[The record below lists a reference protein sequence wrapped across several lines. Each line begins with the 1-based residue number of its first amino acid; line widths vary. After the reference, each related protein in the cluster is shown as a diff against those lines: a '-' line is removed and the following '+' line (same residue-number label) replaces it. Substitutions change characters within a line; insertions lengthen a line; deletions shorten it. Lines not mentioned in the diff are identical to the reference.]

1 MDRLMELLQQFFKQ
15 QIVFIILVILL
26 VVSIIVLLRKNK
38 RVKKLEKDLET
49 LEVDFNTIKSMPLTF
64 KLNKAK
70 SLAKVND
77 FIEHDIQEYIDS
89 YDTTQ
94 KAIDRMSS
102 LFASA
107 QDNISMDNTSEA
119 RHDIEEIEGLAT
131 ITLKSVLT
139 LNDKLD
145 DILQQE
151 LQLRSNVTDLKERFR
166 QIKKDI
172 AAKSGLLAFSEEV
185 IDVYSTSAE
194 NEFTA
199 FDEWM
204 YISEFDKAEKSLQ
217 KIAEHLNSLD
227 NILIKLPELLP
238 VAKEVIPNKIANVSS
253 LYSQV
258 RNIDLYL
265 DHLDVTQSLTTISK
279 NLSSDLADLRVG
291 DVEKAKTSLD
301 VSSKNLDELTEKLN
315 YELASQKELI
325 KVAASIDEKIK
336 ESNINIKAIDDNF
349 AIIDEMYDFGLLE
362 KEIIINKEKHR
373 ILIKQYEAL
382 QKSFNKS
389 LPSTKMLE
397 QLNVQNE
404 KMTTLFENVYK
415 LDQKIKSIIE
425 DEKRARQQ
433 LLKLHLIINEVQ
445 VKINE
450 YRLPSISNDYKAD
463 VKIAKEHVRNIEL
476 LLKDDKLDLSLLNTT
491 LTESID
497 YVYKLYN
504 NVNNIVG
511 MAIMVEN
518 ALVFA
523 NRYRSTYPEV
533 DSELS
538 KTELYFRNGEY
549 TQSLT
554 TVLAVIEKIHP
565 EDYEELI
572 RENATN
578 VI

>member
-336 ESNINIKAIDDNF
+336 ESNISIKAIDDNF